1 MIWLPRFG
9 SSQDA
14 IPRGVRDMLQNTA
27 RERRLSLSM
36 QAEAFRGVPRAAIA
50 AVAIEIDGRPFTFS
64 RGSPEGP
71 FENALALRL
80 VATNAHGTVV
90 RNESLQFALRLSPE
104 AHHHATTFGLR
115 LNPRLLLPPGR
126 YQLHVF
132 AHESAGRRA
141 GAACCD
147 LEVPDF
153 TDRPLMLSGVAL
165 TAASA
170 RLLHTM
176 KPDEVM
182 ERVLPGPATSRRV
195 FFQGDVLGVF
205 VEAYSNTS
213 EAAARIAMATRLVRG
228 DGQAVF
234 SSLEPPHRANGGSN
248 TGEQR
253 RYLVHVPLRAAAPGA
268 YVLHIEARLGDSIA
282 GPAKAC
288 RSVPLTVGADPGVG
302 LDIGLGPFAVGNKTL
317 GNVV

>member
-1 MIWLPRFG
+1 MMWWPRFE
-9 SSQDA
+9 SWQHA
-14 IPRGVRDMLQNTA
+14 IPRGVRDMVQGIA

-36 QAEAFRGVPRAAIA
+36 HAEVFRGVPRVAIA
-50 AVAIEIDGRPFTFS
+50 ALAIEIDGRPFTFS
-64 RGSPEGP
+64 RTGPDGP
-71 FENALALRL
+71 FENGLAVRV

-115 LNPRLLLPPGR
+115 LNPRLWLPPGR
-126 YQLHVF
+126 YQLRVF
-132 AHESAGRRA
+132 AQESEGRRA

-147 LEVPDF
+147 LDVPDF

-213 EAAARIAMATRLVRG
+213 EAAARIAMTTRLVRD
-228 DGQAVF
+228 DGQSVF
-234 SSLEPPHRANGGSN
+234 SSVEPPHRANGGSN
-248 TGEQR
+248 MGEQR
-253 RYLVHVPLRAAAPGA
+253 RYVVHVPLRAAAPGA
-268 YVLHIEARLGDSIA
+268 YVLHVEARLGDSIG
-282 GPAKAC
+282 GPAMAC

-302 LDIGLGPFAVGNKTL
+302 LDIGLGPVL
-317 GNVV
+317 R